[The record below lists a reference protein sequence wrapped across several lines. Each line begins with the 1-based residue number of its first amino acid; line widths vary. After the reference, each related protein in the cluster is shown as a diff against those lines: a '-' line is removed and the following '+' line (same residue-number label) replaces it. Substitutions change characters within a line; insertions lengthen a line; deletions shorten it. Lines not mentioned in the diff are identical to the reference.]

1 MPPELEEMTD
11 REQSINEFEM
21 SVNFTISSLLLL
33 IVESQQKLV
42 SMHKKSCY
50 MIIKVLSLEQ
60 QLMF

>member
-11 REQSINEFEM
+11 PEQSINEFEM
-21 SVNFTISSLLLL
+21 SVNFTISSLL
-33 IVESQQKLV
+33 IVECQQKLV
-42 SMHKKSCY
+42 SMYKSCY

>member
-1 MPPELEEMTD
+1 MTD
-11 REQSINEFEM
+11 PEQSINELEM
-21 SVNFTISSLLLL
+21 SVNFTISSLL
-33 IVESQQKLV
+33 IVECQQKLV